1 MPIETLHHC
10 AIRTLRLEE
19 SKAFYESLGLYAGE
33 RPPFSFPGYWMYA
46 GEQPVVHLVGID
58 EEKPEGLYEYLG
70 KEQLAFDKG
79 SGAVDHLAFRASN
92 AEALKQILNERNI
105 EFREREVPD
114 MKLFQIFVEDPNG
127 VTVELNYW

>member
-1 MPIETLHHC
+1 MTIETLHHC

-19 SKAFYESLGLYAGE
+19 TKDFYESLGLHAGE
-33 RPPFSFPGYWMYA
+33 RPPFPFPGYWMYA

-58 EEKPEGLYEYLG
+58 KDNPDGLYGYLG
-70 KEQLAFDKG
+70 KEEVEFSDG
-79 SGAVDHLAFRASN
+79 SGAVDHLAFN
-92 AEALKQILNERNI
+92 ATNADRLKKVLSERKI

-114 MKLFQIFVEDPNG
+114 MKLQQIFVEDPNG